1 MTPRGYDAIVIGGG
15 IMGSWIALELA
26 GRGLE
31 RVLLLEKSYPGAGSS
46 GKSGAILRQHYSHDT
61 TIRMARHSLDAYG
74 TFHEAHGIDIGF
86 RRAGMVFITHARDL
100 PALEANVALQR
111 SNGVDST
118 VIGRDEL
125 AELEPTGH
133 FTEEDRAA
141 WEPEAGYV
149 HPVRAV
155 HACLEVA
162 RRRGVDVRV
171 GAAARAIEIVGGR
184 VTGVRLDGGER
195 VPAPHVVNAAG
206 PWAKGLMRGVPLE
219 LPLRVVR
226 PEQAF
231 FEPPAD
237 ARDRRT
243 IYGDLVTGLYWKPE
257 AAGWT
262 RVGQLSYDEDPEVD
276 PDHYDEGVSGAF
288 IGRCRRG
295 ISERL
300 PAYRNSPSWGGC
312 GALYTVTPDA
322 HPLIGAVPGHSGL
335 WLVSGF
341 SGHGFKMGPAVGKG
355 VAALITGGDPS
366 PLDPE
371 FFSVDRFSR
380 GASVGTRYA
389 YGILG

>member
-1 MTPRGYDAIVIGGG
+1 MTSRGYDAIIIGGG
-15 IMGSWIALELA
+15 IMGAWISLELA
-26 GRGLE
+26 ERGVE
-31 RVLLLEKSYPGAGSS
+31 RILLLEKSYPGAGSS

-61 TIRMARHSLDAYG
+61 TIRMARHSLGRYG
-74 TFHEAHGIDIGF
+74 RFHEEYGIDIGF
-86 RRAGMVFITHARDL
+86 HRAGMVFITHASDL
-100 PALEANVALQR
+100 TALEANVKLQR
-111 SNGVDST
+111 SNGVAAE

-125 AELEPTGH
+125 VELEPTGN
-133 FTEEDRAA
+133 FSAEDRAA

-162 RRRGVDVRV
+162 RRRGVEVRV

-184 VTGVRLDGGER
+184 VTGVRLDGGEKID
-195 VPAPHVVNAAG
+195 APHVVNAAG
-206 PWAKGLMRGVPLE
+206 PWAKGLMRGIE
-219 LPLRVVR
+219 IDLPLRVVR
-226 PEQAF
+226 PENAF

-262 RVGQLSYDEDPEVD
+262 RVGQLSYDDDPEVD

-295 ISERL
+295 LSARL

-322 HPLIGAVPGHSGL
+322 HPLIGAVPGVGGL
-335 WLVSGF
+335 ILVSGF
-341 SGHGFKMGPAVGKG
+341 SGHGFKMGPAVGRG
-355 VAALITGGDPS
+355 VAALIAGGDP
-366 PLDPE
+366 DPFDPA
-371 FFSVDRFSR
+371 FFAVDRFVR
-380 GASVGTRYA
+380 GAPVASRYA

>member
-1 MTPRGYDAIVIGGG
+1 MNPRGYDTIIIGGG
-15 IMGSWIALELA
+15 IMGAWIALELA
-26 GRGLE
+26 ERGLE
-31 RVLLLEKSYPGAGSS
+31 RILLLEKSYPGAGSS

-61 TIRMARHSLDAYG
+61 TIRMARHSLGAYG
-74 TFHEAHGIDIGF
+74 RFHEEHGIDIGF
-86 RRAGMVFITHARDL
+86 RRAGMVFITHASQL
-100 PALEANVALQR
+100 AALEANVALQR
-111 SNGVDST
+111 SNGVESN
-118 VIGRDEL
+118 VIGREEL
-125 AELEPTGH
+125 LELEPTGI

-162 RRRGVDVRV
+162 KRRGVEVRV

-206 PWAKGLMRGVPLE
+206 PWAKGLMRGVSVG

-322 HPLIGAVPGHSGL
+322 HPLIGAVPGYTGL

-341 SGHGFKMGPAVGKG
+341 SGHGFKMGPAVGRG
-355 VAALITGGDPS
+355 VAALIAGGDPG
-366 PLDPE
+366 PLDPA
-371 FFSVDRFSR
+371 FFAVDRFDR
-380 GASVGTRYA
+380 NAPVATRYA

>member
-1 MTPRGYDAIVIGGG
+1 
-15 IMGSWIALELA
+15 
-26 GRGLE
+26 
-31 RVLLLEKSYPGAGSS
+31 
-46 GKSGAILRQHYSHDT
+46 
-61 TIRMARHSLDAYG
+61 
-74 TFHEAHGIDIGF
+74 
-86 RRAGMVFITHARDL
+86 
-100 PALEANVALQR
+100 
-111 SNGVDST
+111 
-118 VIGRDEL
+118 
-125 AELEPTGH
+125 
-133 FTEEDRAA
+133 
-141 WEPEAGYV
+141 
-149 HPVRAV
+149 
-155 HACLEVA
+155 
-162 RRRGVDVRV
+162 VRV

-195 VPAPHVVNAAG
+195 VPAANVVNAAG
-206 PWAKGLMRGVPLE
+206 PWATGLMRGVE
-219 LPLRVVR
+219 IQLPLVVVR

-262 RVGQLSYDEDPEVD
+262 RVGSLSYDEDPEVD

-322 HPLIGAVPGHSGL
+322 HPLIGAVPGHAGL

-341 SGHGFKMGPAVGKG
+341 SGHGFKMGPAVGRG
-355 VAALITGGDPS
+355 VAALIAGGDSAPF
-366 PLDPE
+366 DPA
-371 FFSVDRFSR
+371 FFAVDRFERNAPVASR
-380 GASVGTRYA
+380 YP